1 VTEAETNARANRYP
15 AAKAGLDELTGVWN
29 RAGFIAAA
37 TPMFVMCQRRA
48 APATLGYFD
57 VQSGCATRSPGD
69 DAMLSGVLKSV
80 AKQMGKTFRDCDVIG
95 RIDTFRLAVLFA
107 DCTDEALGAIEGVRA
122 VTDESTPQHSN
133 ILTVAMVE
141 ATPNSTFEDLMHQ
154 ADLRT
159 HELRMLDVA
168 EPVTDAVAE
177 NVAEPTARGADG
189 TAPDDHT
196 PKGVPAKAAKRW
208 ARASH

>member
-1 VTEAETNARANRYP
+1 MDAAKTTAPARRQP

-37 TPMFVMCQRRA
+37 TPMFVVCQRRV

-57 VQSGCATRSPGD
+57 VSSGRPQRSPAD

-80 AKQMGKTFRDCDVIG
+80 AKQMGQTFRDCDVIG
-95 RIDTFRLAVLFA
+95 RIDTFRLAVFFA

-122 VTDESTPQHSN
+122 VTDESTPPKSN

-141 ATPNSTFEDLMHQ
+141 AAPGTTFGELMQ
-154 ADLRT
+154 EAGART
-159 HELRMLDVA
+159 NELRLRETADPA
-168 EPVTDAVAE
+168 PEPAADT
-177 NVAEPTARGADG
+177 GAD
-189 TAPDDHT
+189 TVAFARSDDQT
-196 PKGVPAKAAKRW
+196 PRGVPSKASKRW
-208 ARASH
+208 ARSSR